1 MMSPDRPEEERD
13 LARADRLARIID
25 GFEGELGRVARAIHD
40 GPLQELSAVGIRL
53 QLLRPTLAVP
63 QQEEIDEMLAALRTA
78 SNQLRTLQFN
88 LRPSALD
95 GDDIAAALADLTAAH
110 SDPSRVRQLAT
121 VPIPATTT
129 AGARALFR
137 AAQLL
142 LRAADL
148 RRHDHL
154 DALLAPDPTG
164 VRLTVEI
171 GPGAS
176 GEPFTLTEAEV
187 VGLTDRTEAA
197 GGSFE
202 QHHDDAFTCHV
213 RVPRG

>member
-1 MMSPDRPEEERD
+1 MPQPDRE
-13 LARADRLARIID
+13 ARIIE

-53 QLLRPTLAVP
+53 QLLRPALAAA
-63 QQEEIDEMLAALRTA
+63 QQEEIDEMLVALRTA

-88 LRPSALD
+88 LRPSSLD
-95 GDDIAAALADLTAAH
+95 SNDIAAALTDLTAEH
-110 SDPSRVRQLAT
+110 SDAGRVRRLAT
-121 VPIPATTT
+121 APFGAPTT

-142 LRAADL
+142 LRAADA

-171 GPGAS
+171 GPGPS
-176 GEPFTLTEAEV
+176 GERFALTEHEV
-187 VGLTDRTEAA
+187 AGLADRVEAV

-202 QHHDDAFTCHV
+202 QDLDDTFTCHL
-213 RVPRG
+213 RVPGA